1 MKLSAR
7 NTLKGKI
14 VEIKPGV
21 VTAKIKLDLGNDNV
35 INAIISVDS
44 IDDLELKVGDEAFA
58 IVKSTEVMIGKE
70 E

>member
-14 VEIKPGV
+14 IEITPGV
-21 VTAKIKLDLGNDNV
+21 VTAKVKLDLGNGNV

-44 IDDLELKVGDEAFA
+44 IEDLELKVGDEAYA
-58 IVKSTEVMIGKE
+58 VVKSTEVMIGKE

>member
-14 VEIKPGV
+14 VEIVPGV
-21 VTAKIKLDLGNDNV
+21 VTTKVKLDLGNGNV
-35 INAIISVDS
+35 VNAIISIDS
-44 IDDLELKVGDEAFA
+44 IEDLDLKVGDTAFA
-58 IVKSTEVMIGKE
+58 IIKSTEVMIGKE

>member
-14 VEIKPGV
+14 IEIIPGV
-21 VTAKIKLDLGNDNV
+21 VTAKVKLDLGNDNI

-44 IDDLELKVGDEAFA
+44 IEELELKVGDEAFA
-58 IVKSTEVMIGKE
+58 VVKSTEVMIGKE

>member
-14 VEIKPGV
+14 VEIVPGV
-21 VTAKIKLDLGNDNV
+21 VTAKVKLDLGHDNIV
-35 INAIISVDS
+35 NAIISIDS
-44 IDDLELKVGDEAFA
+44 IEDLDLKVGDTAFA
-58 IVKSTEVMIGKE
+58 IIKSTEVMIGKE